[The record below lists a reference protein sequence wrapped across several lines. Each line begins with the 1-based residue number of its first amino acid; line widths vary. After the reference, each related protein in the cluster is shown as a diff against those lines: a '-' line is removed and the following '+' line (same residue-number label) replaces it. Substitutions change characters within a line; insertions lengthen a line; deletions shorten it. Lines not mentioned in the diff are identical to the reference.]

1 MITPDKFEAFV
12 LLKKYQDGNI
22 IFTLNRDIPQKWFQ
36 IIQEG
41 SFTHKA
47 VIGYETYNLR
57 MEKKNEL
64 SMPLYGN
71 ENTQAIE
78 DIVSNVCEWISIVNE
93 IYSDFLKTKAQ
104 EEQQRKEEERKAA
117 IDKLERE
124 KEISEIIANL

>member
-1 MITPDKFEAFV
+1 
-12 LLKKYQDGNI
+12 
-22 IFTLNRDIPQKWFQ
+22 
-36 IIQEG
+36 
-41 SFTHKA
+41 
-47 VIGYETYNLR
+47 

-104 EEQQRKEEERKAA
+104 EEKQSKEEERKAA

-124 KEISEIIANL
+124 KEVSEIIANL